1 MHILSVPDTI
11 RYSITPCS
19 GGVTLCVWETAS
31 LSETREKSF
40 LFKINQRVSSK
51 EEAQQL
57 LKHYL
62 ASFK

>member
-19 GGVTLCVWETAS
+19 GGVNLSVWETAS
-31 LSETREKSF
+31 AAGVREQSF
-40 LFKINQRVSSK
+40 LFKINQRVSSN

-57 LKHYL
+57 LKRYL
-62 ASFK
+62 ASFN